1 MNSNR
6 AKLQFES
13 RASNYALVMERFKV
27 ISKIG
32 EGAHGVVLKAQ
43 FIVTGEMVY
52 AFPNYQVALKKIPCG
67 RLESGGVPT
76 SILREI
82 KALEQIDH
90 QNIIKLREVVYSG
103 NCIVLVCDYMLSD
116 LAEILRNATRPLTEA
131 QLKAYM
137 KMILCSIRPCRS

>member
-1 MNSNR
+1 M
-6 AKLQFES
+6 
-13 RASNYALVMERFKV
+13 
-27 ISKIG
+27 
-32 EGAHGVVLKAQ
+32 
-43 FIVTGEMVY
+43 
-52 AFPNYQVALKKIPCG
+52 
-67 RLESGGVPT
+67 ESGGIPT

-137 KMILCSIRPCRS
+137 KMILR